1 MKFEAVGLSIL
12 IIIILTAQGGGGVSL
27 SKPGCPEKC
36 GDVTIPYPFGIGSKC
51 SHSDWFTVT
60 CGQKPYLRSVELEV
74 VVVSL
79 KSKRVTVLQTVTPL
93 NCSTE
98 LKTMSLH
105 GKSLL
110 GSPFSFDSP
119 LAVVGC
125 ETEVLLTNLSSNS
138 SPRGCKPICG
148 SATIGCYG
156 INCCGIS
163 TAAAAGPLQQLQ
175 ISYRT
180 TYDHHPRVCGY
191 AFLAD
196 HEWFRKNYTFQNQ
209 SYPFD
214 DVSLQHVP
222 MRLDWEFTPPHKGKG
237 VVCRNETRSYQA
249 TLGYN
254 VTRAVKDR
262 CSCESGFEGNPYL
275 PGGCQDI
282 NECHDLISLR
292 NCTAGAIC
300 VNTVGSFMCQRDE
313 KNKMKSIIVSISS
326 TIGALLLLTG
336 VWKSSKFLRKK
347 FEAYRNNK
355 FFKGLFLRKLSSND
369 GGAERIKLF
378 SSKELA
384 QATNQFNENRV
395 LGRVGQGTVYKGM
408 LPDGRIVAVKKLESM
423 DEADIDTFI
432 NEVVI
437 LSQINHRNIVK
448 LLGCCLDTEV
458 LLLVHEFVPNG
469 TLFQHI
475 HDHNDEYF
483 PLSWKMRLGIAIEV
497 AGALSYLHN
506 AASVPIYHRDIKST
520 NILLDDKY
528 RAKVSD
534 FGTSR
539 SISIDQTHL
548 TTRVQGTFGYMDP
561 EYFQSSQFTEKSDVY
576 SFGVVM
582 VELLTGKKAISK
594 VRAETGRSL
603 ATLFLHSMENNNLS
617 DILDLEILNEGLMEE
632 IVAVAKLARRCLN
645 LAGKRRPTMKEVAAA
660 LIGIQMK
667 EDASTSSNNLE
678 DTGFSFSEICE
689 YYDFP
694 STSNSTYTN
703 VIIEESSESS
713 LLFRN

>member
-27 SKPGCPEKC
+27 SIPGCPEKC

-60 CGQKPYLRSVELEV
+60 CGQKKPYLRRVGSEV
-74 VVVSL
+74 VEVSL
-79 KSKRVTVLQTVTPL
+79 ENKRVTVLQTVTPL
-93 NCSTE
+93 NCSSE

-105 GKSLL
+105 EKSLV

-125 ETEVLLTNLSSNS
+125 ETEVLLMNLSSNS
-138 SPRGCKPICG
+138 SPRGCRPICG

-156 INCCGIS
+156 INCCRIS
-163 TAAAAGPLQQLQ
+163 TAAATGPLQQLQ

-180 TYDHHPRVCGY
+180 TDDHHTRVCGY

-196 HEWFRKNYTFQNQ
+196 HKWFRNNNTFRNQ

-214 DVSLQHVP
+214 ELHQVHV
-222 MRLDWEFTPPHKGKG
+222 RLDWEFTPPQAGKG
-237 VVCRNETRSYQA
+237 ITCQNGTRNQA
-249 TLGYN
+249 GLGYN
-254 VTRAVKDR
+254 VTNVVKDQ
-262 CSCESGFEGNPYL
+262 CCCESGFEGNPYL

-282 NECHDLISLR
+282 NECRTSLR
-292 NCTAGAIC
+292 NCTAGTTC
-300 VNTVGSFMCQRDE
+300 VNTVGSFTCQRDE
-313 KNKMKSIIVSISS
+313 KNKMKSIIIGISS
-326 TIGALLLLTG
+326 TIGTILLLTG

-347 FEAYRNNK
+347 FEAYRKNK
-355 FFKGLFLRKLSSND
+355 FFKGLFLQKLSSND

-378 SSKELA
+378 SSKDLA
-384 QATNQFNENRV
+384 QATDQYNENRV
-395 LGRVGQGTVYKGM
+395 LGRGGQGTVYKGM
-408 LPDGRIVAVKKLESM
+408 LPCGRIVAVKKLEGM
-423 DEADIDTFI
+423 DESDIDTFI

-475 HDHNDEYF
+475 HDQNDEYF
-483 PLSWKMRLGIAIEV
+483 PLSWKMRLGIATDV

-548 TTRVQGTFGYMDP
+548 TTRVQGTFGYLDP

-603 ATLFLHSMENNNLS
+603 ATLFLHSMENNNLC
-617 DILDLEILNEGLMEE
+617 DILDLEILKEGLMEE
-632 IVAVAKLARRCLN
+632 IMAMAKLARRCQN

-667 EDASTSSNNLE
+667 EDVSTSSNNLE
-678 DTGFSFSEICE
+678 DTGVSFSEICE
-689 YYDFP
+689 DYDFP
-694 STSNSTYTN
+694 STSTYTN
-703 VIIEESSESS
+703 VVVIAESSESS

>member
-1 MKFEAVGLSIL
+1 MKFEAAGLSIL
-12 IIIILTAQGGGGVSL
+12 IIIILTAEGGGGASL

-36 GDVTIPYPFGIGSKC
+36 GNVAIPYPFGIGSNC

-60 CGQKPYLRSVELEV
+60 CGQNHPYLSSVDSEV
-74 VVVSL
+74 VEVSL
-79 KSKRVTVLQTVTPL
+79 KSKSVTVLQTVTPL
-93 NCSTE
+93 NCSPD

-105 GKSLL
+105 EKSLV

-125 ETEVLLTNLSSNS
+125 EAEVLLMNLSSNS
-138 SPRGCKPICG
+138 SPRGCRPICG

-196 HEWFRKNYTFQNQ
+196 PEWFTKNNTFRNQ

-214 DVSLQHVP
+214 DDVP
-222 MRLDWEFTPPHKGKG
+222 VRLDWEFTHPLAGKG
-237 VVCRNETRSYQA
+237 ITCQNETSSFQA
-249 TLGYN
+249 GFGYN
-254 VTRAVKDR
+254 VTRVVKDQ
-262 CSCESGFEGNPYL
+262 CCCESGFEGNPYL

-282 NECHDLISLR
+282 NECRDLTSLR
-292 NCTAGAIC
+292 NCTAGATC
-300 VNTVGSFMCQRDE
+300 VNTVGSFMCQRVE
-313 KNKMKSIIVSISS
+313 KKKMKSIIVSISS
-326 TIGALLLLTG
+326 TIGTLLLLTG
-336 VWKSSKFLRKK
+336 VWKLSKFLRKK
-347 FEAYRNNK
+347 IEAYRKNK
-355 FFKGLFLRKLSSND
+355 FFKGLFLRKLSSIND
-369 GGAERIKLF
+369 GGTERIKLF

-384 QATNQFNENRV
+384 QATDQYNENRV
-395 LGRVGQGTVYKGM
+395 LGRGGQGIVYKGM
-408 LPDGRIVAVKKLESM
+408 LPDGRIVAVKKLEGM
-423 DEADIDTFI
+423 DEANIDTFI

-448 LLGCCLDTEV
+448 LLGCSLDTEV

-475 HDHNDEYF
+475 HDQNDEYF
-483 PLSWKMRLGIAIEV
+483 LLSWKMRLGIATDV

-603 ATLFLHSMENNNLS
+603 ALLFLHSTENNNLC

-632 IVAVAKLARRCLN
+632 IVAVAKLAKRCLN

-678 DTGFSFSEICE
+678 DAGFSFSEICE
-689 YYDFP
+689 DYDFP

-703 VIIEESSESS
+703 V
-713 LLFRN
+713 